1 MDPDIEDRV
10 ADWPSRTVSDG
21 YDGLRTLADADF
33 SGAVSLDG
41 TWVFVVGGRV
51 VGLRDGSMETIEGAS
66 GTAYQAPADALPLL
80 FTMQTATETE
90 VRGQYY
96 TEETPLSEVDATLK
110 DAGFTGY
117 LELSENVLSG
127 DYYLVYHG
135 GRSRPVAIVGTREE
149 VLQGEEAYELAAD
162 EVGIYEVT
170 EAPIT
175 VTDIPA
181 PAADD
186 GPVGG
191 AVGGDSR
198 EDGTG
203 ETEQAGDTEP
213 GSDDRSSPA
222 GGSAASGSE
231 DERAEASDT
240 PGGHGQEGAGQTTD
254 TVANRTQDEA
264 PPTPS
269 TGPPSSANERVEE
282 APEERDSG
290 TEADEQT
297 PSPDSGLDAEEG
309 STPPN
314 ENTADS
320 ESTGGLSDEATGEV
334 ATESRSADAPADPDD
349 RSIRRR
355 VETLEEELETEQERA
370 DSLAR
375 ERTELADELSAL
387 KDELG
392 DVEAERDEL
401 TDRVRELEAQLAEHG
416 DPATDDRSDRPFRQ
430 AMQETNLFVRYETR
444 SEPTLKDLQ
453 QGLDR
458 DRLRDN
464 LEVEVHTAFDRTT
477 VSIDGVPFDEAL
489 RSSAGWAFVNW
500 LVRDF
505 PFEIRDTGQT
515 EGLRGLM
522 NAIPDIDR
530 IDLQS
535 AVELVGSEQE
545 TESQVEFDVIL
556 RKKTGA
562 PLVVA
567 DIHHG
572 REPVRG
578 ESIEDLLDRTGQ
590 VIDAYDELD
599 AAFAI
604 SPSFFS
610 PDALE
615 AAQTATSSGF
625 LSRDSRLSY
634 VKTDR
639 SRGYHLCLVE
649 GRGDAFHVTV
659 PEL

>member
-21 YDGLRTLADADF
+21 YDGLRKLADAEF

-41 TWVFVVGGRV
+41 TWVFVVGGQV
-51 VGLRDGSMETIEGAS
+51 VGIRDGSMEEVEGAA

-80 FTMQTATETE
+80 FTMQTAAETE

-96 TEETPLSEVDATLK
+96 TEETPLREVDSTLG

-127 DYYLVYHG
+127 DYYVVYHG

-149 VLQGEEAYELAAD
+149 ILQGEEAYELAAD
-162 EVGIYEVT
+162 EVGIYDVVQ
-170 EAPIT
+170 APIT
-175 VTDIPA
+175 VTEIPEPIEGGGPAVGGAGGASSQDATEGTAQVGNTEPESDRSDRSPDVSTATATQRDQGEAAPA
-181 PAADD
+181 PPGDEEDAGGQAPDSAKNRNEEAEPTTVDD
-186 GPVGG
+186 GPASSGPQRVG
-191 AVGGDSR
+191 
-198 EDGTG
+198 
-203 ETEQAGDTEP
+203 
-213 GSDDRSSPA
+213 
-222 GGSAASGSE
+222 
-231 DERAEASDT
+231 EAQ
-240 PGGHGQEGAGQTTD
+240 G
-254 TVANRTQDEA
+254 
-264 PPTPS
+264 
-269 TGPPSSANERVEE
+269 
-282 APEERDSG
+282 ERDSG
-290 TEADEQT
+290 AAADRSPSIESSSDAKAESPDVNGNVGESDSVGGSPGQPTGGEDSQSGPADSAADADE
-297 PSPDSGLDAEEG
+297 SSL
-309 STPPN
+309 
-314 ENTADS
+314 
-320 ESTGGLSDEATGEV
+320 
-334 ATESRSADAPADPDD
+334 
-349 RSIRRR
+349 RRR
-355 VETLEEELETEQERA
+355 VETLEEELEREHERA
-370 DSLAR
+370 ESLAS
-375 ERTELADELSAL
+375 ERTDIAEELEAL

-392 DVEAERDEL
+392 EVEAERDEL
-401 TDRVRELEAQLAEHG
+401 TERVRHLEAQLAEHG
-416 DPATDDRSDRPFRQ
+416 DPASDERTDRPFRE

-453 QGLDR
+453 QELDR

-477 VSIDGVPFDEAL
+477 VSIDGVPFEEAL
-489 RSSAGWAFVNW
+489 RSSPEWAFVHW
-500 LVRDF
+500 LVRDL
-505 PFEIRDTGQT
+505 PFEIRDTAQT

-522 NAIPDIDR
+522 DAMPDLDR

-535 AVELVGSEQE
+535 AVDIAGSDQE
-545 TESQVEFDVIL
+545 TEAQVDFDVIL
-556 RKKTGA
+556 RNKTGA

-578 ESIEDLLDRTGQ
+578 DSIDDLLGRSGRVVST
-590 VIDAYDELD
+590 YDELG

-615 AAQTATSSGF
+615 AAQGASSSGF

-639 SRGYHLCLVE
+639 SQGYHLCLVE